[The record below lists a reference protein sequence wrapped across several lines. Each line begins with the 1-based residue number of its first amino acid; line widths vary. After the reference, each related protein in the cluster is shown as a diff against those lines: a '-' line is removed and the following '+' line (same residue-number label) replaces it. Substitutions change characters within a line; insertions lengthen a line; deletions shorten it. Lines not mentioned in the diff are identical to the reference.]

1 MSVSFSNS
9 NSIQYSLSEE
19 EKLFE
24 NIAIPKDNEAPSKAI
39 LKVKGKKL
47 FHLELTNTESHNV
60 YRWWL
65 EYEVQFWN
73 S

>member
-9 NSIQYSLSEE
+9 NSIRYSLSE

-60 YRWWL
+60 YR
-65 EYEVQFWN
+65 
-73 S
+73 